1 MKNPRSIPAYVTV
14 LLFALAL
21 GACMFGVFCGEMDTV
36 MQKAVAVCLECI
48 GIG

>member
-1 MKNPRSIPAYVTV
+1 MKEPRSTPAYVTII
-14 LLFALAL
+14 LFALAL
-21 GACMFGVFCGEMDTV
+21 GACVFGVFRGEMHTV